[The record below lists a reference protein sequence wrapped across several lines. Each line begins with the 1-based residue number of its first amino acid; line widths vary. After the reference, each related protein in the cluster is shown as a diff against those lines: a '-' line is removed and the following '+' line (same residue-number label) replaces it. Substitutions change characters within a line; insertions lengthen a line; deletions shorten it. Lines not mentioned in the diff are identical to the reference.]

1 MNDMLIQVSVNE
13 LDLQI
18 PIGWFEEERIVKTRV
33 LVSFHLEYQS
43 KTINDELSNT
53 IDYAVMH
60 ELLKDCVGE
69 YKLLETYGEKVLNT
83 AKSRFSN
90 IQLISGVIEITKSQ
104 ILEKNSKSKSQ
115 VVKISKKYVE

>member
-1 MNDMLIQVSVNE
+1 MLIQVSVNE

-43 KTINDELSNT
+43 QTINDELSNT
-53 IDYAVMH
+53 IDYAAMH
-60 ELLKDCVGE
+60 QLLKESIGE
-69 YKLLETYGEKVLNT
+69 YKLLETYGESVLNA
-83 AKSRFSN
+83 AKTRFAHVH
-90 IQLISGVIEITKSQ
+90 LVSGVIEITKSQ

-115 VVKISKKYVE
+115 IVKISKKYGE